1 MSNLFFCG
9 GLPKSGTTL
18 LQRILDLHPEI
29 SCNSEDN
36 LEFLAQSFLDL
47 HKKYNII
54 LSLLASRTGAE
65 KYNKIDKEVFLKN
78 FYYLIK
84 DIAINR
90 NKKVKFIGLSDNNF
104 LLKNLVNLSNVF
116 SNSKTVI
123 IFRNPIDMAL
133 SAWDHNHRLYKKE
146 KSEEH
151 LNIMKID
158 GELNLNKYIIQRSKL
173 WNKQVKNILLQ
184 IEKLT
189 HKFLVINYEDLCMNK
204 KETIKKV
211 FQHLGCI
218 NNDEIISKVIED
230 SSLEKMR
237 KTSSDSSF
245 FNKGRINFG
254 GNELDQLTINSAIDL
269 CKEGL
274 AMTRINVPKNKVF

>member
-18 LQRILDLHPEI
+18 LQRILNLHPEA

-47 HKKYNII
+47 HKKYNFI
-54 LSLLASRTGAE
+54 LSSLASRIGAE
-65 KYNKIDKEVFLKN
+65 KYKKIDKQVFLKN

-90 NKKVKFIGLSDNNF
+90 NEKVKFVGLSDNNF

-116 SNSKTVI
+116 PNSKTI
-123 IFRNPIDMAL
+123 LIFRNPIDIAL
-133 SAWDHNHRLYKKE
+133 SAWDHNQRLYKKE

-151 LNIMKID
+151 LNIMKVD
-158 GELNLNKYIIQRSKL
+158 GELNLNKYILYRSKL
-173 WNKQVKNILLQ
+173 WNKQVKSLLLQ
-184 IEKLT
+184 TEKIT
-189 HKFLVINYEDLCMNK
+189 HKFLLINYEDLCK
-204 KETIKKV
+204 DKKKV
-211 FQHLGCI
+211 TKKIFQHLGCSH
-218 NNDEIISKVIED
+218 DEEIISKIVKE
-230 SSLEKMR
+230 SSLERMR
-237 KTSSDSSF
+237 KTSSNPFF

-254 GNELDQLTINSAIDL
+254 EKELDQLTIKSAIEFS
-269 CKEGL
+269 KEGL
-274 AMTRINVPKNKVF
+274 DLTKIQVPTGKN

>member
-1 MSNLFFCG
+1 MSSLFFCG
-9 GLPKSGTTL
+9 GMPKSGTTL

-47 HKKYNII
+47 HKKYNLI

-65 KYNKIDKEVFLKN
+65 KYKEIDKKVFLKN

-90 NKKVKFIGLSDNNF
+90 NEKVKFIGISDNNF
-104 LLKNLVNLSNVF
+104 LLKNLVNLSNIF
-116 SNSKTVI
+116 LNSKTII
-123 IFRNPIDMAL
+123 IFRNPIDIAL
-133 SAWDHNHRLYKKE
+133 SAWDHNQRLYKKE

-158 GELNLNKYIIQRSKL
+158 GELDLNKYIIHRSKL
-173 WNKQVKNILLQ
+173 WNRQVKNLLLQ
-184 IEKLT
+184 TEKIPSKLLIIT
-189 HKFLVINYEDLCMNK
+189 YEDLCMNK
-204 KETIKKV
+204 KKIVKKI
-211 FQHLGCI
+211 FQHLGCSD
-218 NNDEIISKVIED
+218 DEGIISKVIEE

-237 KTSSDSSF
+237 KLSSDPSF
-245 FNKGRINFG
+245 FNKGRMNFG
-254 GNELDQLTINSAIDL
+254 DKELDPLTIKSAIDFS
-269 CKEGL
+269 KEGL
-274 AMTRINVPKNKVF
+274 DLIKIQLPRDKN

>member
-36 LEFLAQSFLDL
+36 LEFLAQNFLDL

-65 KYNKIDKEVFLKN
+65 KYNKIDKDVFLKN

-90 NKKVKFIGLSDNNF
+90 NEKVKFIGLSDNNF

-116 SNSKTVI
+116 PNSKTI
-123 IFRNPIDMAL
+123 LIFRNPIDIAL
-133 SAWDHNHRLYKKE
+133 SAWDHNQRLYKKE
-146 KSEEH
+146 KSEDH
-151 LNIMKID
+151 LNIMKIN
-158 GELNLNKYIIQRSKL
+158 GELNLNKYIIHRSKL
-173 WNKQVKNILLQ
+173 WNKQVKNLLLQ
-184 IEKLT
+184 IKKLP
-189 HKFLVINYEDLCMNK
+189 HKFLVITYEDLCINK
-204 KETIKKV
+204 KKIIKDI
-211 FQHLGCI
+211 FQHLGCSH
-218 NNDEIISKVIED
+218 NEEIVSKVIEE
-230 SSLEKMR
+230 SSIEKMR
-237 KTSSDSSF
+237 KTSSDPSF

-254 GNELDQLTINSAIDL
+254 GNELDLSTIKSAIDL

-274 AMTRINVPKNKVF
+274 ALIKINVPKNKES

>member
-18 LQRILDLHPEI
+18 LQRILDLHPEV

-47 HKKYNII
+47 HKKYNLI
-54 LSLLASRTGAE
+54 LSTLALRTGAE
-65 KYNKIDKEVFLKN
+65 KYKKVDKEVFLKN
-78 FYYLIK
+78 LYYVIK

-90 NKKVKFIGLSDNNF
+90 NEKVKFVGLSDNNF

-116 SNSKTVI
+116 PSSKTII
-123 IFRNPIDMAL
+123 IFRNPIDIAL
-133 SAWDHNHRLYKKE
+133 SAWDHNQRLYKKE
-146 KSEEH
+146 KIEEH

-158 GELNLNKYIIQRSKL
+158 GELDLNKYIVYRSKL
-173 WNKQVKNILLQ
+173 WNKQVKSLLQ
-184 IEKLT
+184 QAEKIS
-189 HKFLVINYEDLCMNK
+189 HKFLLITYEDLCMNK
-204 KETIKKV
+204 KRVIKKI
-211 FQHLGCI
+211 FQHLGCSH
-218 NNDEIISKVIED
+218 DEEIISKVIEE

-237 KTSSDSSF
+237 KTSSNPIF

-254 GNELDQLTINSAIDL
+254 EKELDPLTIKSAIDFS
-269 CKEGL
+269 KESLDLTEIKLPTG
-274 AMTRINVPKNKVF
+274 KN